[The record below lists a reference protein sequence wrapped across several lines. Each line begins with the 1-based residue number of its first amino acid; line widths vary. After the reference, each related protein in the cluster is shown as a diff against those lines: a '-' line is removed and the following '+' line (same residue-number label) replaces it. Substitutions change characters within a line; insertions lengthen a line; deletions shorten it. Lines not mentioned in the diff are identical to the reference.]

1 MTAWWA
7 SAIAHCCCSDLSPA
21 VVGGRR
27 CQRRRSSGC
36 SRVGYEYVY
45 WMARTKTEQEGSDRP
60 SPIAGLAAKA
70 MEKWLLASGIHEGP
84 LFRAVWDNGKVRRE
98 ALNDQTVARIIKR
111 RIALAGLDEE
121 MFGGHSLRAGFLAEA
136 GAMNISLS
144 EAMSLSGHCDANTA
158 AIYYRAGENVDNG
171 EDEFARAASPN
182 SRRAGGRGSGGG
194 EP

>member
-1 MTAWWA
+1 
-7 SAIAHCCCSDLSPA
+7 
-21 VVGGRR
+21 
-27 CQRRRSSGC
+27 
-36 SRVGYEYVY
+36 
-45 WMARTKTEQEGSDRP
+45 MARTKTEQEGSDRP
-60 SPIAGLAAKA
+60 LPIAGLAAKA

-158 AIYYRAGENVDNG
+158 AIYYRAGEVLLVEAENVDNG